1 MHWYYIV
8 FIAFMTSDSE
18 DDTSLSGMWSSYL
31 RDQEGEETKSRE
43 TKAEEAY
50 ARSRSKAIMTAMS
63 VIIYNQ
69 L

>member
-31 RDQEGEETKSRE
+31 RDPDAQDTYGK
-43 TKAEEAY
+43 
-50 ARSRSKAIMTAMS
+50 
-63 VIIYNQ
+63 
-69 L
+69 